1 MYVCLQLE
9 LGGQVHIT
17 WTWSRQ
23 IRKMHNGRTNPSHEG
38 ELQNLWM
45 QGMVISSMLATP
57 KMKMFFTHA

>member
-1 MYVCLQLE
+1 MSVCDRSWE
-9 LGGQVHIT
+9 DRCI
-17 WTWSRQ
+17 TWSRR

-57 KMKMFFTHA
+57 KINMFFTHA